1 MSPTSIF
8 LLIAMVFSAFFSGME
23 IAFVSSSKLRFEVD
37 KSSQSLS
44 GRLMSVFYNNPNNY
58 ISTML
63 VGNNIALVV
72 YGIMMSRIIDGF
84 LIEHVTNNPALLL
97 LIDTVISTLVILVV
111 GEFVPKTIFKIN
123 PNATL
128 RFFSLPTFLLYCIL
142 YPISQFATACARGIM
157 RLFGIRLNKENST
170 KAFTKMDLDYFIQS
184 SIEQANGAQNVD
196 TEVKIFQ
203 NALDFSNLRIRDCM
217 VHRTEIEAIDKSA
230 TSEELMHV
238 FVETGYS
245 KIIVY
250 EGSIDNIIG
259 YIHSSEMFKH
269 TSAWQKHIV
278 KMPFVPE
285 SLQAQ
290 KLMEQFLQQ
299 KKSLAVVVDEQKKSL
314 AVVVDEFGGTA
325 GIISLEDIVEELFG
339 EIEDEHDTD
348 EYIAKQTEDDTYL
361 LSARLEIERVN
372 EMFGLNLPVSDN
384 YQTLAGLILHHYR
397 SFPKMHEII
406 QIDNFRFKIMKVES
420 SKIELITLK
429 IEK

>member
-1 MSPTSIF
+1 MI
-8 LLIAMVFSAFFSGME
+8 FSAFFSGME

-37 KSSQSLS
+37 KSTQSLS
-44 GRLMSVFYNNPNNY
+44 GKLLTVFYNNPNNY

-84 LIEHVTNNPALLL
+84 LIEHISDNPALLL
-97 LIDTVISTLVILVV
+97 LIDTIISTLIILVV
-111 GEFVPKTIFKIN
+111 GEFLPKTIFKIN

-128 RFFSLPTFLLYCIL
+128 RFFALPTFLFYCIL
-142 YPISQFATACARGIM
+142 YPISKFATACARGIM
-157 RLFGIRLNKENST
+157 RICGIKLNKENST

-184 SIEQANGAQNVD
+184 SIQQGNGVQNVD

-217 VHRTEIEAIDKSA
+217 VHRTEIEAVSKDA
-230 TSEELMHV
+230 TSEELMHT
-238 FVETGYS
+238 FVDTGFS
-245 KIIVY
+245 KLIVY
-250 EGSIDNIIG
+250 EESIDNIIG
-259 YIHSSEMFKH
+259 YIHSSEMFKNAA
-269 TSAWQKHIV
+269 TWQQHIV

-285 SLQAQ
+285 SMQAQ
-290 KLMEQFLQQ
+290 KLMEQFLQ
-299 KKSLAVVVDEQKKSL
+299 QKKSL

-339 EIEDEHDTD
+339 EIEDEHDVD
-348 EYIAKQTEDDTYL
+348 DYIAQKSDDDTYT

-372 EMFGLNLPVSDN
+372 EMFGLDLPVSDD
-384 YQTLAGLILHHYR
+384 YQTIAGLILNHYK
-397 SFPKMHEII
+397 SFPKIHETIH
-406 QIDNFRFKIMKVES
+406 IDRFQFKIMKVKS
-420 SKIELITLK
+420 NKIELITLK

>member
-1 MSPTSIF
+1 MI
-8 LLIAMVFSAFFSGME
+8 FSAFFSGME

-37 KSSQSLS
+37 KNSQSLS
-44 GRLMSVFYNNPNNY
+44 AKLLSVFYNNPNNY

-63 VGNNIALVV
+63 VGNNIALVI
-72 YGIMMSRIIDGF
+72 YGIMMSRVIDGF
-84 LIEHVTNNPALLL
+84 LEQYVTSNPVWLLL
-97 LIDTVISTLVILVV
+97 TDTIISTLIILVV
-111 GEFVPKTIFKIN
+111 GEFIPKTIFKIN

-128 RFFSLPTFLLYCIL
+128 RFFSLPTFIIYCIL
-142 YPISQFATACARGIM
+142 YPISLFATACARIIL
-157 RLFGIRLNKENST
+157 RLFGIKLNKENST

-184 SIEQANGAQNVD
+184 SIQQGNGAQDLD

-217 VHRTEIEAIDKSA
+217 VHRTEIEAVSKEA
-230 TSEELMHV
+230 TSEELMRT
-238 FVETGYS
+238 FVETGFS
-245 KIIVY
+245 KLIVY
-250 EGSIDNIIG
+250 EDTIDNIIG
-259 YIHSSEMFKH
+259 YIHSSEMFKNAS
-269 TSAWQKHIV
+269 TWQEHIC

-285 SLQAQ
+285 SMQAQ
-290 KLMEQFLQQ
+290 RLMEQFLQ
-299 KKSLAVVVDEQKKSL
+299 QKKSL

-348 EYIAKQTEDDTYL
+348 EYIAKKTEDDTYL

-372 EMFGLNLPVSDN
+372 EMFGLNLPESDN
-384 YQTLAGLILHHYR
+384 YQTIAGFILNHYR

-406 QIDNFRFKIMKVES
+406 QIDNFRIKIIKVES

>member
-1 MSPTSIF
+1 M
-8 LLIAMVFSAFFSGME
+8 AFSAFFSGME

-44 GRLMSVFYNNPNNY
+44 GKLMSVFYNNPNNY

-84 LIEHVTNNPALLL
+84 LIEHITDNSALLL
-97 LIDTVISTLVILVV
+97 LIDTLISTLVILVV
-111 GEFVPKTIFKIN
+111 GEFIPKTIFKIN

-128 RFFSLPTFLLYCIL
+128 RFFSLPTFLIYCVL

-184 SIEQANGAQNVD
+184 SIQQGEGVQNVD

-217 VHRTEIEAIDKSA
+217 VHRTEIEAVSQDTSA
-230 TSEELMHV
+230 EELMRV

-250 EGSIDNIIG
+250 EESIDNIIG
-259 YIHSSEMFKH
+259 YIHSSEMFKNAA
-269 TSAWQKHIV
+269 TWQQHIV

-290 KLMEQFLQQ
+290 KLMEQFLQ
-299 KKSLAVVVDEQKKSL
+299 QKKSL

-339 EIEDEHDTD
+339 EIEDEHDVD
-348 EYIAKQTEDDTYL
+348 DYVAKKADDGTYL
-361 LSARLEIERVN
+361 LSARLEVERVN
-372 EMFGLNLPVSDN
+372 ELFGLSLPLSDE
-384 YQTLAGLILHHYR
+384 YQTLAGFILYR
-397 SFPKMHEII
+397 YKNFPKMHEVI
-406 QIDNFRFKIMKVES
+406 QIDRFRFKIMKVES
-420 SKIELITLK
+420 NKIELLTLK
-429 IEK
+429 IEE

>member
-1 MSPTSIF
+1 MTPDALF

-37 KSSQSLS
+37 KSNRSLS
-44 GRLMSVFYNNPNNY
+44 GKLLSVFYDNPNNY

-84 LIEHVTNNPALLL
+84 LIQHITDNPALLL
-97 LIDTVISTLVILVV
+97 CVDTVISTLIILVV
-111 GEFVPKTIFKIN
+111 GEFLPKTIFKIN

-128 RFFSLPTFLLYCIL
+128 RFFALPTFLIYYIL
-142 YPISQFATACARGIM
+142 YPISQFATACARVIM

-184 SIEQANGAQNVD
+184 SIRQGNGNENVD

-217 VHRTEIEAIDKSA
+217 IHRTEIEAVDKTTSA
-230 TSEELMHV
+230 EELMRV
-238 FVETGYS
+238 FVETGFS

-250 EGSIDNIIG
+250 EDTIDNVIG
-259 YIHSSEMFKH
+259 YIHSSEMFKR
-269 TSAWQKHIV
+269 TASWQENIT

-285 SLQAQ
+285 SMQAQ
-290 KLMEQFLQQ
+290 KLMEQFLQ
-299 KKSLAVVVDEQKKSL
+299 QKKSL

-339 EIEDEHDTD
+339 EIEDEHDVD
-348 EYIAKQTEDDTYL
+348 DYIAKRNDDGSYL

-372 EMFGLNLPVSDN
+372 EIFGLHLPVSDE
-384 YQTLAGLILHHYR
+384 YQTIAGFILYR
-397 SFPKMHEII
+397 YKNFPKMHEVI
-406 QIDNFRFKIMKVES
+406 QIDRFKLKIMKVES
-420 SKIELITLK
+420 NRIELVTLK
-429 IEK
+429 IEE

>member
-1 MSPTSIF
+1 MDTTGIF
-8 LLIAMVFSAFFSGME
+8 LLTAMIFSAFFSGME

-37 KSSQSLS
+37 KNSQSLS
-44 GRLMSVFYNNPNNY
+44 AKLLSVFYNNPNNY

-63 VGNNIALVV
+63 VGNNIALVI
-72 YGIMMSRIIDGF
+72 YGIMMSRVIDGF
-84 LIEHVTNNPALLL
+84 LEQYVTSNPIWLLL
-97 LIDTVISTLVILVV
+97 TDTIISTLIILVV
-111 GEFVPKTIFKIN
+111 GEFIPKTIFKIN

-128 RFFSLPTFLLYCIL
+128 RFFSLPTFLIYCIL
-142 YPISQFATACARGIM
+142 YPISLFATACARIIL
-157 RLFGIRLNKENST
+157 RLFGIKLNKENST

-184 SIEQANGAQNVD
+184 SIQQGNGAQDLD

-217 VHRTEIEAIDKSA
+217 IHRTEIEAVSKEA
-230 TSEELMHV
+230 TSEELMRT
-238 FVETGYS
+238 FVETGFS
-245 KIIVY
+245 KLIVY
-250 EGSIDNIIG
+250 EDTIDNIIG
-259 YIHSSEMFKH
+259 YIHSSEMFKNAS
-269 TSAWQKHIV
+269 TWQEHIC

-285 SLQAQ
+285 SMQAQ
-290 KLMEQFLQQ
+290 RLMEQFLQ
-299 KKSLAVVVDEQKKSL
+299 QKKSL

-348 EYIAKQTEDDTYL
+348 EYIAKKTEDDTYL

-372 EMFGLNLPVSDN
+372 EMFGLNLPESDN
-384 YQTLAGLILHHYR
+384 YQTIAGFILNHYR

-406 QIDNFRFKIMKVES
+406 QIDNFRIKIIKVES

>member
-1 MSPTSIF
+1 MDTTGIF
-8 LLIAMVFSAFFSGME
+8 LFTAMGFSAFFSGME
-23 IAFVSSSKLRFEVD
+23 IAFISSSKLRFEVD

-44 GRLMSVFYNNPNNY
+44 GKLLTVFYNNPNNY

-84 LIEHVTNNPALLL
+84 LIRHITDNPALLL
-97 LIDTVISTLVILVV
+97 TVDTIISTLIILVV
-111 GEFVPKTIFKIN
+111 GEFLPKTIFKIN
-123 PNATL
+123 PNGTL
-128 RFFSLPTFLLYCIL
+128 RFFALPTFLIYCVL
-142 YPISQFATACARGIM
+142 YPISKFATACARGIM
-157 RLFGIRLNKENST
+157 RLFGIRLNKENSS

-184 SIEQANGAQNVD
+184 SIQQGNGAENVD

-217 VHRTEIEAIDKSA
+217 VHRTEIEAVDRDTSA
-230 TSEELMHV
+230 EELMRV

-250 EGSIDNIIG
+250 ENAIDNIIG
-259 YIHSSEMFKH
+259 YIHSSEMFKR
-269 TSAWQKHIV
+269 TATWQDNIA

-285 SLQAQ
+285 SMQAQ
-290 KLMEQFLQQ
+290 KLMEQFLQ
-299 KKSLAVVVDEQKKSL
+299 QKKSL

-339 EIEDEHDTD
+339 EIEDEHDID
-348 EYIAKQTEDDTYL
+348 DYIAKQNDDGSFL

-372 EMFGLNLPVSDN
+372 ELFGLHLPVSDE
-384 YQTLAGLILHHYR
+384 YQTLAGLILYR
-397 SFPKMHEII
+397 YKSFPKMHEVIK
-406 QIDNFRFKIMKVES
+406 IDRFRFKITKLES
-420 SKIELITLK
+420 NRIELVNLK
-429 IEK
+429 IEE

>member
-1 MSPTSIF
+1 M
-8 LLIAMVFSAFFSGME
+8 AFSAFFSGME

-44 GRLMSVFYNNPNNY
+44 GKLMSVFYNNPNNY

-84 LIEHVTNNPALLL
+84 LIEHITDNSALLL
-97 LIDTVISTLVILVV
+97 LIDTIISTLVILVV
-111 GEFVPKTIFKIN
+111 GEFIPKTIFKIN

-128 RFFSLPTFLLYCIL
+128 RFFSLPTFLIYCVL

-184 SIEQANGAQNVD
+184 SIQQGEGVQNVD

-217 VHRTEIEAIDKSA
+217 VHRTEIEAVSQDTSA
-230 TSEELMHV
+230 EELMRV

-250 EGSIDNIIG
+250 EESIDNIIG
-259 YIHSSEMFKH
+259 YIHSSEMFKNAA
-269 TSAWQKHIV
+269 TWQQHIV

-290 KLMEQFLQQ
+290 KLMEQFLQ
-299 KKSLAVVVDEQKKSL
+299 QKKSL

-339 EIEDEHDTD
+339 EIEDEHDVD
-348 EYIAKQTEDDTYL
+348 DYVAKKADDGTYL
-361 LSARLEIERVN
+361 LSARLEVERVN
-372 EMFGLNLPVSDN
+372 ELFGLSLPLSDE
-384 YQTLAGLILHHYR
+384 YQTLAGFILYR
-397 SFPKMHEII
+397 YKNFPKMHEVI
-406 QIDNFRFKIMKVES
+406 QIDRFRFKIMKVES
-420 SKIELITLK
+420 NKIELLTLK
-429 IEK
+429 IEE

>member
-1 MSPTSIF
+1 MDTTGIF
-8 LLIAMVFSAFFSGME
+8 LLIAMAFSAFFSGME

-44 GRLMSVFYNNPNNY
+44 GKLLTVFYNNPNNY

-84 LIEHVTNNPALLL
+84 LIQHITDNHGLLL
-97 LIDTVISTLVILVV
+97 LIDTIISTLIILVV
-111 GEFVPKTIFKIN
+111 GEFLPKTIFKLN

-128 RFFSLPTFLLYCIL
+128 RFFALPTILIYYIL
-142 YPISQFATACARGIM
+142 YPISKFATACARGVL
-157 RLFGIRLNKENST
+157 RLCGIHTNKENSS

-184 SIEQANGAQNVD
+184 SIQQGNGAQNVD

-217 VHRTEIEAIDKSA
+217 VHRTEIEAVDRDTSA
-230 TSEELMHV
+230 EELMRV

-250 EGSIDNIIG
+250 ENTIDNIIG
-259 YIHSSEMFKH
+259 YIHSSEMFKR
-269 TSAWQKHIV
+269 TAAWQDNIV

-290 KLMEQFLQQ
+290 KLMEQFLQ
-299 KKSLAVVVDEQKKSL
+299 QKKSL

-339 EIEDEHDTD
+339 EIEDEHDVD
-348 EYIAKQTEDDTYL
+348 DYIAKRNDDGTYL

-372 EMFGLNLPVSDN
+372 ELFGLGLPVSDE
-384 YQTLAGLILHHYR
+384 YQTLAGLILYR
-397 SFPKMHEII
+397 YKSFPKMHEVIK
-406 QIDNFRFKIMKVES
+406 IDRFRFKITKLES
-420 SKIELITLK
+420 NRIELVNLK
-429 IEK
+429 IEE

>member
-1 MSPTSIF
+1 MTPDALF

-37 KSSQSLS
+37 KSNRSLS
-44 GRLMSVFYNNPNNY
+44 GKLLSVFYDNPNNY

-84 LIEHVTNNPALLL
+84 LIQHITDNPALLL
-97 LIDTVISTLVILVV
+97 CVDTVISTLIILVV
-111 GEFVPKTIFKIN
+111 GEFLPKTIFKIN

-128 RFFSLPTFLLYCIL
+128 RFFALPTFLIYYIL
-142 YPISQFATACARGIM
+142 YPISQFATACARVIM

-170 KAFTKMDLDYFIQS
+170 KAFTKMDLDYLIQS
-184 SIEQANGAQNVD
+184 SIRQGNGNENVD

-217 VHRTEIEAIDKSA
+217 IHRTEIEAVDKNTSA
-230 TSEELMHV
+230 EELMRV
-238 FVETGYS
+238 FVETGFS

-250 EGSIDNIIG
+250 EDTIDNVIG
-259 YIHSSEMFKH
+259 YIHSSEMFKR
-269 TSAWQKHIV
+269 TASWQEHIC

-285 SLQAQ
+285 SMQAQ
-290 KLMEQFLQQ
+290 KLMEQFLQ
-299 KKSLAVVVDEQKKSL
+299 QKKSL

-339 EIEDEHDTD
+339 EIEDEHDVD
-348 EYIAKQTEDDTYL
+348 DYIAKRNDDGSYL

-372 EMFGLNLPVSDN
+372 ELFGLRLPVSDE
-384 YQTLAGLILHHYR
+384 YQTIAGFILYR
-397 SFPKMHEII
+397 YKNFPKMHEVI
-406 QIDNFRFKIMKVES
+406 QIDRFKLKIMKVES
-420 SKIELITLK
+420 NRIELVTLK
-429 IEK
+429 IEE

>member
-1 MSPTSIF
+1 MDTTGIF
-8 LLIAMVFSAFFSGME
+8 LLTAMIFSAFFSGME

-37 KSSQSLS
+37 KSNQSLS
-44 GRLMSVFYNNPNNY
+44 GKLLTVFYDNPNNY

-84 LIEHVTNNPALLL
+84 LAAHITTNPVWL
-97 LIDTVISTLVILVV
+97 LIADTLFSTIIILVV
-111 GEFVPKTIFKIN
+111 GEFLPKTIFKIN

-128 RFFSLPTFLLYCIL
+128 RFFALPTFLIYCIL
-142 YPISQFATACARGIM
+142 YPISKFATACARALLRLCGIK
-157 RLFGIRLNKENST
+157 LNKENST

-184 SIEQANGAQNVD
+184 SIQQGDGMQNVD

-217 VHRTEIEAIDKSA
+217 VHRTEIEAVSKEIS
-230 TSEELMHV
+230 SEELMRL
-238 FVETGYS
+238 FVESGFS
-245 KIIVY
+245 KLIVY
-250 EGSIDNIIG
+250 EESIDNIIG
-259 YIHSSEMFKH
+259 YIHSSEMFKNA
-269 TSAWQKHIV
+269 SSWQQHIV

-285 SLQAQ
+285 SMQAQ
-290 KLMEQFLQQ
+290 KLMEQFLQ
-299 KKSLAVVVDEQKKSL
+299 QKKSL

-339 EIEDEHDTD
+339 EIEDEHDVD
-348 EYIAKQTEDDTYL
+348 DYIAKKSDDDIYT

-372 EMFGLNLPVSDN
+372 EMFGLDLPVSDD
-384 YQTLAGLILHHYR
+384 YQTLAGLILCHYK

-406 QIDNFRFKIMKVES
+406 HIGHFRIKIMKVES
-420 SKIELITLK
+420 NKIELITLK

>member
-1 MSPTSIF
+1 MDTTGIF
-8 LLIAMVFSAFFSGME
+8 LLIAMIFSAFFSGME

-37 KSSQSLS
+37 RSNQSLS
-44 GRLMSVFYNNPNNY
+44 GKLLSVFYDNPNNY

-84 LIEHVTNNPALLL
+84 LIAYIPDAPALLL
-97 LIDTVISTLVILVV
+97 LIDTVISTLIILVV
-111 GEFVPKTIFKIN
+111 GEFLPKTIFKIN

-128 RFFSLPTFLLYCIL
+128 RFFALPTFLIYCIL
-142 YPISQFATACARGIM
+142 YPISKFATACARILL
-157 RLFGIRLNKENST
+157 RLCGIRLNKENST

-184 SIEQANGAQNVD
+184 SIQQGNGAENVD

-217 VHRTEIEAIDKSA
+217 VHRTEIEAVDKSTTA
-230 TSEELMHV
+230 EELMRV

-250 EGSIDNIIG
+250 ENTIDNIIG
-259 YIHSSEMFKH
+259 YIHSSEMFKR
-269 TSAWQKHIV
+269 TASWQENIA

-285 SLQAQ
+285 SMQAQ
-290 KLMEQFLQQ
+290 KLMEQFLQ
-299 KKSLAVVVDEQKKSL
+299 QKKSL

-339 EIEDEHDTD
+339 EIEDEHDVD
-348 EYIAKQTEDDTYL
+348 DYIAKRSDDGSYL

-372 EMFGLNLPVSDN
+372 EMFGIHLPVSDE
-384 YQTLAGLILHHYR
+384 YQTIAGFILYR
-397 SFPKMHEII
+397 YKNFPKMHEAIK
-406 QIDNFRFKIMKVES
+406 IDRFRFKIMKVES
-420 SKIELITLK
+420 NKIELVSLK
-429 IEK
+429 IEE

>member
-1 MSPTSIF
+1 MDTTGIF
-8 LLIAMVFSAFFSGME
+8 LLTAMGFSAFFSGME
-23 IAFVSSSKLRFEVD
+23 IAFISSSKLRFEVD

-44 GRLMSVFYNNPNNY
+44 GKLLTVFYNNPNNY

-84 LIEHVTNNPALLL
+84 LIQHITDNPALLL
-97 LIDTVISTLVILVV
+97 TVDTIISTLIILVV
-111 GEFVPKTIFKIN
+111 GEFLPKTIFKIN
-123 PNATL
+123 PNGTL
-128 RFFSLPTFLLYCIL
+128 RFFALPTFLIYCVL
-142 YPISQFATACARGIM
+142 YPISKFATACTRGIM
-157 RLFGIRLNKENST
+157 RLFGIRLNKENSS

-184 SIEQANGAQNVD
+184 SIQQGNGAENVD

-217 VHRTEIEAIDKSA
+217 VHRTEIEAVDRDTSA
-230 TSEELMHV
+230 EELMRV

-250 EGSIDNIIG
+250 ENTIDNIIG
-259 YIHSSEMFKH
+259 YIHSSEMFKR
-269 TSAWQKHIV
+269 TATWQDNIA

-285 SLQAQ
+285 SMQAQ
-290 KLMEQFLQQ
+290 KLMEQFLQ
-299 KKSLAVVVDEQKKSL
+299 QKKSL

-339 EIEDEHDTD
+339 EIEDEHDVD
-348 EYIAKQTEDDTYL
+348 DYIAKQNDDGSFL

-372 EMFGLNLPVSDN
+372 ELFGLHLPVSDE
-384 YQTLAGLILHHYR
+384 YQTLAGLILYR
-397 SFPKMHEII
+397 YKSFPKMHEVIK
-406 QIDNFRFKIMKVES
+406 IDRFRFKITKLES
-420 SKIELITLK
+420 NRIELVNLK
-429 IEK
+429 IEE

>member
-1 MSPTSIF
+1 MDTTGIF
-8 LLIAMVFSAFFSGME
+8 LLTAMIFSAFFSGME

-37 KSSQSLS
+37 KNSQSLS
-44 GRLMSVFYNNPNNY
+44 AKLLSVFYNNPNNY

-63 VGNNIALVV
+63 VGNNIALVI
-72 YGIMMSRIIDGF
+72 YGIMMSRVIDGF
-84 LIEHVTNNPALLL
+84 LEQYVTSNPVWLLL
-97 LIDTVISTLVILVV
+97 TDTIISTLIILVV
-111 GEFVPKTIFKIN
+111 GEFIPKTIFKIN

-128 RFFSLPTFLLYCIL
+128 RFFSLPTFLIYCIL
-142 YPISQFATACARGIM
+142 YPISLFATACARIIL
-157 RLFGIRLNKENST
+157 RLFGIKLNKENST

-184 SIEQANGAQNVD
+184 CIQQGNGAQDLD

-217 VHRTEIEAIDKSA
+217 VHRTEIEAVSKEA
-230 TSEELMHV
+230 TSEELMRT
-238 FVETGYS
+238 FVETGFS
-245 KIIVY
+245 KLIVY
-250 EGSIDNIIG
+250 EDTIDNIIG
-259 YIHSSEMFKH
+259 YIHSSEMFKNAS
-269 TSAWQKHIV
+269 TWQEHIC

-285 SLQAQ
+285 SMQAQ
-290 KLMEQFLQQ
+290 RLMEQFLQ
-299 KKSLAVVVDEQKKSL
+299 QKKSL

-348 EYIAKQTEDDTYL
+348 EYIAKKTEDDTYL

-372 EMFGLNLPVSDN
+372 EMFGLNLPESDN
-384 YQTLAGLILHHYR
+384 YQTIAGFILNHYR

-406 QIDNFRFKIMKVES
+406 QIDNFRIKIIKVES

>member
-1 MSPTSIF
+1 
-8 LLIAMVFSAFFSGME
+8 MVFSAFFSGME

-37 KSSQSLS
+37 RSNQSLS
-44 GRLMSVFYNNPNNY
+44 GKLLSVFYDNPNNY

-84 LIEHVTNNPALLL
+84 LISYIPDAPALLL
-97 LIDTVISTLVILVV
+97 LIDTVISTLIILVV
-111 GEFVPKTIFKIN
+111 GEFLPKTIFRIN
-123 PNATL
+123 PNGTL
-128 RFFSLPTFLLYCIL
+128 RFFALPTFLIYCIL
-142 YPISQFATACARGIM
+142 YPISKFATACARVLL
-157 RLFGIRLNKENST
+157 RLCGIRLNKENST

-184 SIEQANGAQNVD
+184 SIQQGNGAENVD

-217 VHRTEIEAIDKSA
+217 VHRTEIEAVDKSTTA
-230 TSEELMHV
+230 EELMRV

-250 EGSIDNIIG
+250 ENTIDNIIG
-259 YIHSSEMFKH
+259 YIHSSEMFKR
-269 TSAWQKHIV
+269 TASWQDHIA

-285 SLQAQ
+285 SMQAQ
-290 KLMEQFLQQ
+290 KLMEQFLQ
-299 KKSLAVVVDEQKKSL
+299 QKKSL

-339 EIEDEHDTD
+339 EIEDEHDVD
-348 EYIAKQTEDDTYL
+348 DYIAKQTDDGSYL

-372 EMFGLNLPVSDN
+372 EMFGIHLPVSDE
-384 YQTLAGLILHHYR
+384 YQTIAGFILYR
-397 SFPKMHEII
+397 YKNFPKMHEAIK
-406 QIDNFRFKIMKVES
+406 IDRFRFKIMKVES
-420 SKIELITLK
+420 NKIELVTLK
-429 IEK
+429 IEE

>member
-1 MSPTSIF
+1 MSPTAIF
-8 LLIAMVFSAFFSGME
+8 LLIAMIFSAFFSGME

-37 KSSQSLS
+37 KSNRSLS
-44 GRLMSVFYNNPNNY
+44 GKLLSVFYDNPNNY

-63 VGNNIALVV
+63 VGNNITLVV

-84 LIEHVTNNPALLL
+84 LIEHVTSNPFLLL
-97 LIDTVISTLVILVV
+97 LTDTVISTLIILVV
-111 GEFVPKTIFKIN
+111 GEFLPKTIFKIN

-128 RFFSLPTFLLYCIL
+128 RFFALPTIL
-142 YPISQFATACARGIM
+142 IYYILFPISQFATACARGIL
-157 RLFGIRLNKENST
+157 RLLGIKLNKESST

-184 SIEQANGAQNVD
+184 SIQQGNGAEDVD

-217 VHRTEIEAIDKSA
+217 VHRTEIEAVDKNTTA
-230 TSEELMHV
+230 EELMRI

-250 EGSIDNIIG
+250 ENTIDNIIG
-259 YIHSSEMFKH
+259 YIHSSEMFKR
-269 TSAWQKHIV
+269 TATWQEHIV

-285 SLQAQ
+285 SMQAQ
-290 KLMEQFLQQ
+290 KLMEQFLQ
-299 KKSLAVVVDEQKKSL
+299 QKKSL

-339 EIEDEHDTD
+339 EIEDEHDVD
-348 EYIAKQTEDDTYL
+348 DYIAKRNDDGSYL

-372 EMFGLNLPVSDN
+372 ELFGLALPVSDD
-384 YQTLAGLILHHYR
+384 YQTLAGFILFRYKN
-397 SFPKMHEII
+397 FPKMHEVI
-406 QIDNFRFKIMKVES
+406 QIDHFRFKIMKVES
-420 SKIELITLK
+420 NKIELITLK
-429 IEK
+429 IEE

>member
-1 MSPTSIF
+1 MSTTGIF
-8 LLIAMVFSAFFSGME
+8 LLIAMIFSAFFSGME

-37 KSSQSLS
+37 KNSQSLS
-44 GRLMSVFYNNPNNY
+44 GKLLTIFYDNPNNY

-84 LIEHVTNNPALLL
+84 LIEHITDNPALLL
-97 LIDTVISTLVILVV
+97 FTDTVISTLIILVV
-111 GEFVPKTIFKIN
+111 GEFLPKTIFKIN

-128 RFFSLPTFLLYCIL
+128 RFFALPTFLVYCIL
-142 YPISQFATACARGIM
+142 YPISKFATACARVLM
-157 RLFGIRLNKENST
+157 RLLGIKLNKESSN

-184 SIEQANGAQNVD
+184 SIQQGNGAQEVD

-217 VHRTEIEAIDKSA
+217 VHRTEIEAVNKNTTA
-230 TSEELMHV
+230 EELMHV
-238 FVETGYS
+238 FVETGFS

-250 EGSIDNIIG
+250 EDTIDNIIG
-259 YIHSSEMFKH
+259 YIHSSEMFKR
-269 TSAWQKHIV
+269 AAKWQDNIV

-285 SLQAQ
+285 SMQAQ
-290 KLMEQFLQQ
+290 KLMEQFLQ
-299 KKSLAVVVDEQKKSL
+299 QKKSL

-339 EIEDEHDTD
+339 EIEDEHDVD
-348 EYIAKQTEDDTYL
+348 DYIAKRNDDGSYL

-372 EMFGLNLPVSDN
+372 EMFGLNLPVSDE
-384 YQTLAGLILHHYR
+384 YQTIAGLILYR
-397 SFPKMHEII
+397 YKNFPKMHEVIR
-406 QIDNFRFKIMKVES
+406 IDHFQFKITKVES
-420 SKIELITLK
+420 NKIELVTLK
-429 IEK
+429 NEN

>member
-1 MSPTSIF
+1 M
-8 LLIAMVFSAFFSGME
+8 AFSAFFSGME

-44 GRLMSVFYNNPNNY
+44 GKLMSVFYNNPNNY

-84 LIEHVTNNPALLL
+84 LIEYITDNSALLL
-97 LIDTVISTLVILVV
+97 LIDTLISTLVILVV
-111 GEFVPKTIFKIN
+111 GEFIPKTIFKIN

-128 RFFSLPTFLLYCIL
+128 RFFSLPTFLIYCVL

-184 SIEQANGAQNVD
+184 SIQQGEGVQNVD

-217 VHRTEIEAIDKSA
+217 VHRTEIEAVSQDTSA
-230 TSEELMHV
+230 EELMRV

-250 EGSIDNIIG
+250 EESIDNIIG
-259 YIHSSEMFKH
+259 YIHSSEMFKNAA
-269 TSAWQKHIV
+269 TWQQHIV

-290 KLMEQFLQQ
+290 KLMEQFLQ
-299 KKSLAVVVDEQKKSL
+299 QKKSL

-339 EIEDEHDTD
+339 EIEDEHDVD
-348 EYIAKQTEDDTYL
+348 DYVAKKADDGTYL
-361 LSARLEIERVN
+361 LSARLEVERVN
-372 EMFGLNLPVSDN
+372 ELFGLSLPLSDE
-384 YQTLAGLILHHYR
+384 YQTLAGFILYR
-397 SFPKMHEII
+397 YKNFPKMHEVI
-406 QIDNFRFKIMKVES
+406 QIDRFRFKIMKVES
-420 SKIELITLK
+420 NKIELLTLK
-429 IEK
+429 IEE

>member
-1 MSPTSIF
+1 MDATGIF

-37 KSSQSLS
+37 KSSQSFS
-44 GRLMSVFYNNPNNY
+44 GKLLSVFYDNPNNY

-72 YGIMMSRIIDGF
+72 YGIMMSRIIDDF
-84 LIEHVTNNPALLL
+84 LIAHISDNPALLL
-97 LIDTVISTLVILVV
+97 LIDTLISTLIILVV
-111 GEFVPKTIFKIN
+111 GEFLPKTVFKIN

-128 RFFSLPTFLLYCIL
+128 RFFALPTFFIYCLL
-142 YPISQFATACARGIM
+142 YPISKFATACARGVL
-157 RLFGIRLNKENST
+157 RLFGIRLNKETST

-184 SIEQANGAQNVD
+184 SIRQGNGNENVD

-217 VHRTEIEAIDKSA
+217 VHRTEIEAVDKNTSA
-230 TSEELMHV
+230 EELMRV

-250 EGSIDNIIG
+250 EDTIDNVIG
-259 YIHSSEMFKH
+259 YIHSSEMFKR
-269 TSAWQKHIV
+269 TASWQENIT

-285 SLQAQ
+285 SMQAQ
-290 KLMEQFLQQ
+290 RLMEQFLQ
-299 KKSLAVVVDEQKKSL
+299 QKKSL

-339 EIEDEHDTD
+339 EIEDEHDVD
-348 EYIAKQTEDDTYL
+348 DHIAKRNDDGTYL
-361 LSARLEIERVN
+361 LSARLEIERIN
-372 EMFGLNLPVSDN
+372 EMFGLNLPVSDE
-384 YQTLAGLILHHYR
+384 YQTLAGLILYHYKN
-397 SFPKMHEII
+397 FPKMHEVIRVG
-406 QIDNFRFKIMKVES
+406 QFLFKITKVES
-420 SKIELITLK
+420 NKIEVVSLK
-429 IEK
+429 LEG

>member
-1 MSPTSIF
+1 MSPTALF
-8 LLIAMVFSAFFSGME
+8 LLIAMIFSAFFSGME

-37 KSSQSLS
+37 KSNRSLS
-44 GRLMSVFYNNPNNY
+44 GKLLSVFYDNPNNY

-84 LIEHVTNNPALLL
+84 LIAHITDNPALLL
-97 LIDTVISTLVILVV
+97 LVDTVVSTLIILVV
-111 GEFVPKTIFKIN
+111 GEFLPKTIFKIN

-128 RFFSLPTFLLYCIL
+128 RFFALPTILIYYVL
-142 YPISQFATACARGIM
+142 YPFSQFATACARGIM
-157 RLFGIRLNKENST
+157 RLFGIKLNKENST

-184 SIEQANGAQNVD
+184 SIRQGNGAEEVD

-217 VHRTEIEAIDKSA
+217 VHRTEIEAVDKTASL
-230 TSEELMHV
+230 EELMRV

-250 EGSIDNIIG
+250 EDTIDNVIG
-259 YIHSSEMFKH
+259 YIHSSEMFKNAA
-269 TSAWQKHIV
+269 SWQEHIC

-285 SLQAQ
+285 SMQAQ

-299 KKSLAVVVDEQKKSL
+299 KKSLAVVVDEY
-314 AVVVDEFGGTA
+314 GGTA

-339 EIEDEHDTD
+339 EIEDEHDID
-348 EYIAKQTEDDTYL
+348 DYIAKRNDDGSYL

-372 EMFGLNLPVSDN
+372 EMFGLHLPIADE
-384 YQTLAGLILHHYR
+384 YQTLAGFILYR
-397 SFPKMHEII
+397 YKNFPKMHEVI
-406 QIDNFRFKIMKVES
+406 QIDRFRFKIMKVES
-420 SKIELITLK
+420 NKIELVTLK
-429 IEK
+429 IEE